1 MKIYDFDI
9 QKGIYSFEF
18 NDLNTESHS
27 HPVTEII
34 IAIEGTFTVGIHNQK
49 SENLVFAIIDSNIK
63 HQVFSQ
69 SCVVKILMV
78 ESNNQELLEF
88 LKKLGIKLSHG
99 YFLKEE
105 FIQKE
110 NLFQDIKLFT
120 QKNNL
125 KDPTDERI
133 KKCIAIIE
141 NEEIEYATLINSL
154 TSKVFL
160 SESRLSHLFKEQL
173 GVSLKK
179 YLVWS
184 KLRKAIHLYLRENK
198 NLTETSIQNG
208 FFDQAHFSN
217 SFKNVLG
224 VSPSKAYNSRIVQF

>member
-9 QKGIYSFEF
+9 RKGIYSFEF
-18 NDLNTESHS
+18 NDLNTENHS

-34 IAIEGTFTVGIHNQK
+34 IAIEGTFTLSINNQK

-78 ESNNQELLEF
+78 ESNNQELREF
-88 LKKLGIKLSHG
+88 FKKLGIKLPHG

-105 FIQKE
+105 FLQKE
-110 NLFQDIKLFT
+110 SLFQDIKLFA

-133 KKCIAIIE
+133 KKCLVIIE
-141 NEEIEYATLINSL
+141 NEEIEYATLISSL
-154 TSKVFL
+154 TSKVYL

-184 KLRKAIHLYLRENK
+184 KLRKAIQLYLSENK
-198 NLTETSIQNG
+198 NLTETSLQNG